1 MVMQA
6 DKLVRLAMTGDTAA
20 FGILVRRNQSSVRNL
35 LLRLTRGNHALADDL
50 SQDTFVQAHA
60 KIRQFSHRGSF
71 SGWLYAIAW
80 SRFQMEA
87 RKRTLDSLE
96 DGYDKTM
103 EFEADSNEK
112 LDLEKALM
120 RLSAPQRAALT
131 LCFTLEMSHEE
142 AALVLRLPLGTLKSH
157 VTRGRERLKS
167 LFETQD
173 DR

>member
-1 MVMQA
+1 MQT
-6 DKLVRLAMTGDTAA
+6 DNLVRLATAGDTAA
-20 FGILVRRNQSSVRNL
+20 FGILIRRHQSSVRSL

-80 SRFQMEA
+80 SRFQMEG
-87 RKRTLDSLE
+87 RKRTFESLE
-96 DGYDKTM
+96 DGYDEAM

-112 LDLEKALM
+112 LDLDKALM
-120 RLSAPQRAALT
+120 LLSAPQRAALT

-142 AALVLRLPLGTLKSH
+142 AALVLHLPLGTLKSH
-157 VTRGRERLKS
+157 VTRGRERLK
-167 LFETQD
+167 LLLEAQD
-173 DR
+173 ER